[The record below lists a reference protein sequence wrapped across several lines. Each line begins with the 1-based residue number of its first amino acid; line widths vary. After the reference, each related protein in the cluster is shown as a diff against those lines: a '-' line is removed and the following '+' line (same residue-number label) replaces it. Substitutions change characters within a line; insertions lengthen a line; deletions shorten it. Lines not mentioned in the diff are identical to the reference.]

1 MFEHV
6 DAYAGDPILTLVE
19 TFHKDTREQKV
30 NLGIGLY
37 YDEQGRIP
45 LLASVQQAEAQ
56 RAAAPAPRPYQP
68 MEGAANYRTAVQHLL
83 FGADHEAVK
92 AGRIATIQTIG
103 GSGALKI
110 GADLLKRYFPTSEVW
125 VSNPTW
131 DNHKAMFEGAGI
143 KVHDYPYYDA
153 ATGGVQFDAMIDCL
167 SSLPAKSIVLL
178 HPAATT
184 RPEWISPC
192 PVGPGDRAG
201 GREEPDPLYGHRLSG
216 LRRRAGRG
224 CLRHSR
230 HGGRRRQLLRQQL
243 LLQEPLLLRRALWRP
258 VGHLPGCRRG
268 EPGAGPDE
276 GHRAPQLLQPPPTAA
291 RSLRR

>member
-1 MFEHV
+1 
-6 DAYAGDPILTLVE
+6 
-19 TFHKDTREQKV
+19 
-30 NLGIGLY
+30 
-37 YDEQGRIP
+37 
-45 LLASVQQAEAQ
+45 
-56 RAAAPAPRPYQP
+56 

-178 HPAATT
+178 HPAVTT
-184 RPEWISPC
+184 RPGWIS
-192 PVGPGDRAG
+192 RAQWDQVIALVVEKSLIPLWTSPIRASATGWKDAYAIRAMVAAGVSFFVSNSFSKNLSFYGERCG
-201 GREEPDPLYGHRLSG
+201 GLSVICQDAEEASRVLGQMKATV
-216 LRRRAGRG
+216 RRNY
-224 CLRHSR
+224 SS
-230 HGGRRRQLLRQQL
+230 
-243 LLQEPLLLRRALWRP
+243 
-258 VGHLPGCRRG
+258 
-268 EPGAGPDE
+268 
-276 GHRAPQLLQPPPTAA
+276 PPPTAA
-291 RSLRR
+291 RSPRP

>member
-45 LLASVQQAEAQ
+45 LLPSVQQAEAA

-131 DNHKAMFEGAGI
+131 DNHKAMFGGRHQGARLSLLRCGHRRRA
-143 KVHDYPYYDA
+143 VRRHDR
-153 ATGGVQFDAMIDCL
+153 
-167 SSLPAKSIVLL
+167 LPEQPACEKASCCCT
-178 HPAATT
+178 PAATT
-184 RPEWISPC
+184 RPGWISPA
-192 PVGPGDRAG
+192 P
-201 GREEPDPLYGHRLSG
+201 SG
-216 LRRRAGRG
+216 TG
-224 CLRHSR
+224 
-230 HGGRRRQLLRQQL
+230 
-243 LLQEPLLLRRALWRP
+243 
-258 VGHLPGCRRG
+258 
-268 EPGAGPDE
+268 
-276 GHRAPQLLQPPPTAA
+276 
-291 RSLRR
+291 

>member
-45 LLASVQQAEAQ
+45 LLPSVQQAEAQ

-153 ATGGVQFDAMIDCL
+153 TTGGVQSDAMIDCL
-167 SSLPAKSIVLL
+167 STLPAKSIVLL
-178 HPAATT
+178 HPCCHNPTGVDLSRAQWDQVIALVVEKNLIPFMDIAYQGFGDGLEEDAYAIRAMVAAGVSFFVSNSFSKNLSFYGE
-184 RPEWISPC
+184 RC
-192 PVGPGDRAG
+192 G
-201 GREEPDPLYGHRLSG
+201 GLSVICQDAEE
-216 LRRRAGRG
+216 A
-224 CLRHSR
+224 SR
-230 HGGRRRQLLRQQL
+230 VLG
-243 LLQEPLLLRRALWRP
+243 
-258 VGHLPGCRRG
+258 
-268 EPGAGPDE
+268 
-276 GHRAPQLLQPPPTAA
+276 
-291 RSLRR
+291 